1 LDLADAAVS
10 RASKASKRAG
20 PRASKT
26 SKRAGPRASKT
37 RMRMSNIA
45 GKAYAMTLATPI
57 RRFLAPVN
65 KLIFWAVGTPLLKF
79 SLRGLLTL
87 SMIHYARWVI
97 LRDRD
102 FPRLSPKQPR
112 EKLRYA
118 YMFFCS
124 NFNGSWEQYVDSFAA
139 VIPTGL
145 NLLWFENVGWPNAI
159 PEQPFHRYVEF
170 NQIWTDYYYS
180 AYPMAASNDVK
191 SAQKVKEKLC
201 ALAKSNVDATPEAFL
216 KQYNLMLKELQGDLS
231 QLAESPIVSLAAEE
245 IAARRRGIRVTTL
258 RDISG
263 TASDAPPPSHAEPI
277 SALAAQVFTREP
289 SNDAARTVVEA
300 RGSAREQNEA
310 RGSAREQNEA
320 RGSTRE
326 QKRETH
332 NAE

>member
-1 LDLADAAVS
+1 
-10 RASKASKRAG
+10 
-20 PRASKT
+20 
-26 SKRAGPRASKT
+26 
-37 RMRMSNIA
+37 MSNIA
-45 GKAYAMTLATPI
+45 GKAYAMTLVTPI
-57 RRFLAPVN
+57 RRLLAPIN

-112 EKLRYA
+112 ERLRYA

-124 NFNGSWEQYVDSFAA
+124 NFNGSWEQYVDAFAA
-139 VIPTGL
+139 VIPSGL
-145 NLLWFENVGWPNAI
+145 NLLWFQNVGWPNAI

-191 SAQKVKEKLC
+191 SAQKVKERLA
-201 ALAKSNVDATPEAFL
+201 ALVESSRDATPEAFL
-216 KQYNLMLKELQGDLS
+216 KQYNAMLKELQGDLS

-245 IAARRRGIRVTTL
+245 IAARRRGIRVTAMREIAAAGVDTSSTG
-258 RDISG
+258 DVPA
-263 TASDAPPPSHAEPI
+263 TPV
-277 SALAAQVFTREP
+277 LAAQVFTREP
-289 SNDAARTVVEA
+289 SNDA
-300 RGSAREQNEA
+300 
-310 RGSAREQNEA
+310 
-320 RGSTRE
+320 TRPL
-326 QKRETH
+326 RETH